1 MSICV
6 GYIVINQLFL
16 YRMRIRIISN
26 QLNINTFNF

>member
-16 YRMRIRIISN
+16 YRICLRVISN
-26 QLNINTFNF
+26 HLNINTFNF